1 MEYTSASEE
10 DTIKIAQEFATQI
23 RDNDVIAL
31 HGNLGMGKSVFAR
44 ALIRELA
51 GDPALDVPSPTFTL
65 VQLYD
70 TPKAPIAHFDLYRLE
85 DPQEILEL
93 GWEDTLSDGITL
105 IEWPD
110 RLGPYMP
117 RMRVDI
123 HLQAG
128 DNDAH
133 TRKILIE
140 RISA

>member
-1 MEYTSASEE
+1 MEYTAATEE
-10 DTIKIAQEFATQI
+10 DTIKIAQGFASEI
-23 RDNDVIAL
+23 RDNDVITL

-51 GDPALDVPSPTFTL
+51 GDPKLDVPSPTFTL

-85 DPQEILEL
+85 DPEEILEL
-93 GWEDTLSDGITL
+93 GWEDTLADGIT
-105 IEWPD
+105 IVEWPD

>member
-1 MEYTSASEE
+1 MEHTSSSEE
-10 DTIKIAQEFATQI
+10 ETIKIAQNFAAQI
-23 RDNDVIAL
+23 HDGDVIAL

-51 GDPALDVPSPTFTL
+51 NDPKLDVPSPTFTL

-70 TPKAPIAHFDLYRLE
+70 TPKSQIAHFDLYRLE
-85 DPQEILEL
+85 DPEEILEL
-93 GWEDTLSDGITL
+93 GWEDTLSDGIT
-105 IEWPD
+105 IVEWPD
-110 RLGPYMP
+110 RLGPYIP

-128 DNDAH
+128 DNDTH